1 MSCGRKIGVL
11 AAVMAAGTPF
21 AVDATAQRPALSGR
35 PEGLDLYLPVPP
47 DNPLRVDVISLGRR
61 LFFDPILS
69 RDSSLAC
76 SSCHQPQR
84 GFTDGRR
91 VSVGVF
97 GRQGTRNVPAI
108 LNRGYG
114 RSFFWD
120 GRITSLEVQVLQPI
134 RAPNEMDLS
143 VDEAVARVRSDP
155 TYSQRFRSA
164 FSRQANAEDLARA
177 LASYI
182 RTIQAGA
189 SRFDRLVGGDAS
201 AMTEVE
207 RQGLA
212 LFQGKARCD
221 RCHVGTN
228 LTDENFH
235 NTGVAWSAGQ
245 LHDLG
250 RFVVSGAEQERG
262 AFKTPTLREVERT
275 APYMHDGSIATLEE
289 VIEFYDRGGNANPYL
304 DPSLRQLRLTGQE
317 KLALLAFLRSL
328 SGSIQEGT
336 QRD

>member
-120 GRITSLEVQVLQPI
+120 GRIGSLEEQVLQPI
-134 RAPNEMDLS
+134 RALDEMDLTLE
-143 VDEAVARVRSDP
+143 DAVVRVSNDP
-155 TYSQRFRSA
+155 GYSHRFRST
-164 FSRQANAEDLARA
+164 FSRQVNMEDIARA
-177 LASYI
+177 LASYV

-228 LTDENFH
+228 LTDEGFH
-235 NTGVAWSAGQ
+235 NTGVAWSEGRLQ
-245 LHDLG
+245 DLG
-250 RFVVSGAEQERG
+250 RFVVSGVERDSG

-275 APYMHDGSIATLEE
+275 APYMHDGSLATLEE
-289 VIEFYDRGGNANPYL
+289 VVDFYDRGGNANPYL
-304 DPSLRQLRLTGQE
+304 DPILRPLNLSPVEKEALVAFLRALTGQ
-317 KLALLAFLRSL
+317 
-328 SGSIQEGT
+328 IQEG
-336 QRD
+336 R